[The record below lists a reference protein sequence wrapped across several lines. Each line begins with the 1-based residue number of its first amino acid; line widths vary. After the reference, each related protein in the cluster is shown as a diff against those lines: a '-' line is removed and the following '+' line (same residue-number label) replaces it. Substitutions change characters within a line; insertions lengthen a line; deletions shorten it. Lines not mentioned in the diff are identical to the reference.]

1 MLASCSSFSQ
11 NVILSENQAKAVA
24 KDIVEGQA
32 CKEEL
37 AETQNVLKLT
47 ETKVDLKDKV
57 IGNLENQKT
66 ELQKI
71 NELEAAKSES
81 LQTIVYSREK
91 ELKRQKNSSLFYKI
105 IAVAGVLTSVF
116 LLIK

>member
-47 ETKVDLKDKV
+47 ETKVALKDKV
-57 IGNLENQKT
+57 IGNLENQKK

-71 NELEAAKSES
+71 NALEVEKSKS
-81 LQTIVYSREK
+81 LQTIVSSREK
-91 ELKRQKNSSLFYKI
+91 ELKLQKNSSLFYKI
-105 IAVAGVLTSVF
+105 VAVAGVLTSSF
-116 LLIK
+116 LLVK

>member
-1 MLASCSSFSQ
+1 MLASFNSFSQ

-24 KDIVEGQA
+24 KDIVEGKA

-37 AETQNVLKLT
+37 LQTQNILQLT
-47 ETKVDLKDKV
+47 ETKVELKDKV

-71 NELEAAKSES
+71 NELEVEKSKS
-81 LQTIVYSREK
+81 LQIIISGREK
-91 ELKRQKNSSLFYKI
+91 ELKHQKNSSLFYKI
-105 IAVAGVLTSVF
+105 VAVAGVLTSGF
-116 LLIK
+116 LIIR